1 MIITMIESL
10 LVFFMFG
17 SKWFFNFLATSVVYI
32 TSKDKRYHAAVLLL
46 LLYLN
51 FWIFGNLVDLFND
64 FNIMVLI
71 RILATEGIMY
81 GLSYLMVLFMS
92 FFSTSETGFISYP
105 GAFIFGIIT
114 VPAIE
119 LIMTVIYNLIGF
131 IIVV

>member
-1 MIITMIESL
+1 MIITLIEAL
-10 LVFFMFG
+10 LVFFIFG
-17 SKWFFNFLATSVVYI
+17 SKWLFNFLATSVVYV
-32 TSKDKRYHAAVLLL
+32 TSKDKRYQTAVLLL

-51 FWIFGNLVDLFND
+51 FWIFGNLVDLFNN

-71 RILATEGIMY
+71 KILATEAVMY
-81 GLSYLMVLFMS
+81 VLSYLMVLFMS

-105 GAFIFGIIT
+105 GALLCGIIT

-119 LIMTVIYNLIGF
+119 LAMTVIYNLIGF